1 MSAYQRGLA
10 RDYKVLEAERPN
22 VRVKTLDATH
32 MMIFEVPEE
41 VARDIL
47 SLTP

>member
-1 MSAYQRGLA
+1 MSAYMRGLA
-10 RDYKVLEAERPN
+10 GHYKALEAERPN
-22 VRVKTLDATH
+22 VRVRTLDATH
-32 MMIFEVPEE
+32 DVIFEVPEE

>member
-1 MSAYQRGLA
+1 
-10 RDYKVLEAERPN
+10 
-22 VRVKTLDATH
+22 VRVRTLDATH
-32 MMIFEVPEE
+32 EVLYEMPDE